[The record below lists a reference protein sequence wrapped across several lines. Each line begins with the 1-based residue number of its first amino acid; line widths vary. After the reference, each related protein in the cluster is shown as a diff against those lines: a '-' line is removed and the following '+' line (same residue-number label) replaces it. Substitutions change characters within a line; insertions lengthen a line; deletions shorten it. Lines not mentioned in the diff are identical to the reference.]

1 METIRAF
8 LSLKNYFTKYFF
20 EWLGKYVFHWLKTEK
35 KHNVILSKIESNFVC
50 ASLFYI
56 FELVVD
62 EMYVEALV
70 EYPM

>member
-1 METIRAF
+1 MRSCRLKTI
-8 LSLKNYFTKYFF
+8 LEKYFF

-35 KHNVILSKIESNFVC
+35 KTYNVILSKIESNFVC

-56 FELVVD
+56 FELEVD
-62 EMYVEALV
+62 EMYVDALV

>member
-1 METIRAF
+1 MTGKVRF
-8 LSLKNYFTKYFF
+8 SLVKNRK
-20 EWLGKYVFHWLKTEK
+20 KTY
-35 KHNVILSKIESNFVC
+35 NVIPSKIESNFVC

>member
-1 METIRAF
+1 MTGKVPF
-8 LSLKNYFTKYFF
+8 SLVKNRK
-20 EWLGKYVFHWLKTEK
+20 KKTY
-35 KHNVILSKIESNFVC
+35 NVILSKIESNFVC

-70 EYPM
+70 DVIFTVVICTKSRVTV

>member
-35 KHNVILSKIESNFVC
+35 KIILSKIESNFVC

>member
-1 METIRAF
+1 MTGKVRF
-8 LSLKNYFTKYFF
+8 SLVKNR
-20 EWLGKYVFHWLKTEK
+20 K
-35 KHNVILSKIESNFVC
+35 KAYNVILSKIESNFVC

>member
-1 METIRAF
+1 MTGKVRF
-8 LSLKNYFTKYFF
+8 SLVKNRK
-20 EWLGKYVFHWLKTEK
+20 KKTY
-35 KHNVILSKIESNFVC
+35 NVILSKIESNFVC